1 MGNSLEMEILVAA
14 KDYII
19 WILGGI
25 VGYFTIQHQRI
36 ESLRKLENE
45 RVSNRL
51 DRLEREVHRLDK
63 SQAEIA
69 IQIREIKDD
78 IGYIRIGMDKLIER
92 L

>member
-1 MGNSLEMEILVAA
+1 MGYTLEMEILLAA
-14 KDYII
+14 KEYII
-19 WILGGI
+19 WIFGAMAS
-25 VGYFTIQHQRI
+25 YFMYQNQKT
-36 ESLRKLENE
+36 EALRRLENE
-45 RVSNRL
+45 RTNNRIEH
-51 DRLEREVHRLDK
+51 LEREVHRLDK

>member
-1 MGNSLEMEILVAA
+1 MGNSLEMEILVQF
-14 KDYII
+14 KEYIV
-19 WILGGI
+19 WIFGAI
-25 VGYFTIQHQRI
+25 ASYFMYQNQKA
-36 ESLRKLENE
+36 ESLRRLENE
-45 RVSNRL
+45 RMNNRIEH
-51 DRLEREVHRLDK
+51 LEREVHRLDK

>member
-1 MGNSLEMEILVAA
+1 MDLLIAL
-14 KDYII
+14 KDYVI
-19 WILGGI
+19 WIFGAI
-25 VGYFTIQHQRI
+25 ASYFMYQR
-36 ESLRKLENE
+36 RLENE
-45 RVSNRL
+45 RTNNRIEH
-51 DRLEREVHRLDK
+51 LEREVHRLDK